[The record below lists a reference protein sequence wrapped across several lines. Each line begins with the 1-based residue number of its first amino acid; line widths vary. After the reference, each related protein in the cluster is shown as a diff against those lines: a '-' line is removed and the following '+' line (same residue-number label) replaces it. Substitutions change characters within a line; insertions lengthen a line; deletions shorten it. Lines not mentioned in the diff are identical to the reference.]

1 MVNED
6 IKIGRRTYRGLQACR
21 EVVGAAVKEKNGQQ
35 YIVIYPSNL
44 SKVIE
49 SLANIIPSSYR
60 GNKVET
66 ELKGV
71 IRAL

>member
-6 IKIGRRTYRGLQACR
+6 IKIAKKDLYRDLQSHS

-35 YIVIYPSNL
+35 YIVIYL
-44 SKVIE
+44 SKITE
-49 SLANIIPSSYR
+49 SLTSIIPSNYR